1 MGDGVE
7 ILMVQT
13 QSVAI
18 ALACLMSILPA
29 PEVIAIDIPVPADE
43 SPSQVLDAI
52 VAESGLSSPTIAVC
66 DLERKCLN
74 YRGSRPPQSAASL
87 IKVPIAIALVHKL
100 AADNISLNTEIY
112 VEPSN
117 YTEENFSSI
126 RVGKSY
132 SFKYLLTQAIAFS
145 SNIATNQIIDYL
157 GWDYINKTL
166 GELGYSQTR
175 VSHKLKGY
183 RTDPSKNVGSAPNR
197 ITSNEL
203 TAMMVEIYNRKHP
216 EYEVLEEVLSYQ
228 VEKVL
233 GFRALKGSPGR
244 WLGEKTGET
253 SQVRGTTV
261 AVEIQGKIYII
272 TVTESGRK
280 RERKIRRCLS
290 QIVDYIVS
298 HEGV

>member
-1 MGDGVE
+1 
-7 ILMVQT
+7 MVQK
-13 QSVAI
+13 QCVAI
-18 ALACLMSILPA
+18 ALACLIGILPA
-29 PEVIAIDIPVPADE
+29 PGVAAVDIPAPAEE
-43 SPSQVLDAI
+43 SRSQVLNAI
-52 VAESGLSSPTIAVC
+52 VAQSGLSCPTIAVC

-74 YRGSRPPQSAASL
+74 YQGSRPPQNAASL
-87 IKVPIAIALVHKL
+87 IKVPIAIALVRKL
-100 AADNISLNTEIY
+100 TADNISLDTQIY
-112 VEPSN
+112 VDPSN
-117 YTEENFSSI
+117 YTEENFSRI
-126 RVGKSY
+126 KVGRSY
-132 SFKYLLTQAIAFS
+132 TVKYLLTQAIAYS

-166 GELGYSQTR
+166 GELGYTQTR

-183 RTDPSKNVGSAPNR
+183 RTNPSKNVGWEPNR

-216 EYEVLEEVLSYQ
+216 EYEVLAEVLGYQ

-233 GFRALKGSPGR
+233 GFRALRASPGR

-261 AVEIQGKIYII
+261 AVEIQGKVYII
-272 TVTESGRK
+272 TMTGNGRK
-280 RERKIRRCLS
+280 RERKIRRSLS

-298 HEGV
+298 HEGI

>member
-1 MGDGVE
+1 
-7 ILMVQT
+7 MVQT

-18 ALACLMSILPA
+18 ALACLIGILPA
-29 PEVIAIDIPVPADE
+29 AGVVAVDIPAPAED

-52 VAESGLSSPTIAVC
+52 VADSGLSSPTIAVC

-74 YRGSRPPQSAASL
+74 YQGSRPPQSAASL

-100 AADNISLNTEIY
+100 AKENISLDTEIY

-126 RVGKSY
+126 RVRRSY
-132 SFKYLLTQAIAFS
+132 SFKYLLTQAIAYS

-166 GELGYSQTR
+166 GELGYTTTR

-183 RTDPSKNVGSAPNR
+183 RTDPSKNVGWEPNR

-216 EYEVLEEVLSYQ
+216 EYEVLAEVLSYQ

-233 GFRALKGSPGR
+233 GFQALQASPGR

-261 AVEIQGKIYII
+261 AVEIQGKIYIM
-272 TVTESGRK
+272 TVIGNGRK
-280 RERKIRRCLS
+280 REIKIRRSLS

-298 HEGV
+298 HEGI

>member
-1 MGDGVE
+1 
-7 ILMVQT
+7 MVQK
-13 QSVAI
+13 QCVAI
-18 ALACLMSILPA
+18 ALACLIGILPA
-29 PEVIAIDIPVPADE
+29 PGVAAVDIPAPAEE
-43 SPSQVLDAI
+43 SRSQVLNAI
-52 VAESGLSSPTIAVC
+52 VAQSGLSCPTIAVC

-74 YRGSRPPQSAASL
+74 YQGSRPPQNAASL
-87 IKVPIAIALVHKL
+87 IKVPIAIALLRKL
-100 AADNISLNTEIY
+100 TADNISLDTQIY
-112 VEPSN
+112 VDPSN
-117 YTEENFSSI
+117 YTEENFSRI
-126 RVGKSY
+126 KVGRSY
-132 SFKYLLTQAIAFS
+132 TVKYLLTQAIAYS

-166 GELGYSQTR
+166 GELGYTQTR

-183 RTDPSKNVGSAPNR
+183 RTNPSKNVGWEPNR

-216 EYEVLEEVLSYQ
+216 EYEVLAEVLSYQ

-233 GFRALKGSPGR
+233 GFRALKSSPGR

-261 AVEIQGKIYII
+261 AVEIQGKVYII
-272 TVTESGRK
+272 TMTGNGRK
-280 RERKIRRCLS
+280 RERKIRRSLS

-298 HEGV
+298 HEGI

>member
-1 MGDGVE
+1 
-7 ILMVQT
+7 MVQR

-18 ALACLMSILPA
+18 ALACVMGILPA
-29 PEVIAIDIPVPADE
+29 PGAIASDIPVAVEE

-52 VAESGLSSPTIAVC
+52 VAKSGLSSPTIAVC

-100 AADNISLNTEIY
+100 AADNISLDTQIY
-112 VEPSN
+112 VDPSN
-117 YTEENFSSI
+117 YTEENFSRI
-126 RVGKSY
+126 RVGRSY
-132 SFKYLLTQAIAFS
+132 SFKYVLTQAIAYS

-166 GELGYSQTR
+166 GELGYTQTR
-175 VSHKLKGY
+175 VSHKLKGN
-183 RTDPSKNVGSAPNR
+183 RISPSKNVGSQPNR

-203 TAMMVEIYNRKHP
+203 TTMMVEIYNRKHP
-216 EYEVLEEVLSYQ
+216 EYEVLAEVLGYQ

-233 GFRALKGSPGR
+233 GFRALRASPGR

-272 TVTESGRK
+272 TVTESGRR

-290 QIVDYIVS
+290 EIVNYIVS
-298 HEGV
+298 HERV

>member
-1 MGDGVE
+1 
-7 ILMVQT
+7 MVQK
-13 QSVAI
+13 QCVAI
-18 ALACLMSILPA
+18 ALACLIGILPA
-29 PEVIAIDIPVPADE
+29 PGVAAVDIPAPAEE
-43 SPSQVLDAI
+43 SRSQVLNAI
-52 VAESGLSSPTIAVC
+52 VAQSGLSCPTIAVC

-74 YRGSRPPQSAASL
+74 YQGSRPPQNAASL
-87 IKVPIAIALVHKL
+87 IKVPIAIALLRKL
-100 AADNISLNTEIY
+100 TADNISLDTQIY
-112 VEPSN
+112 VDPSN
-117 YTEENFSSI
+117 YTEENFSRI
-126 RVGKSY
+126 KVGRSY
-132 SFKYLLTQAIAFS
+132 TVKYLLTQAIAYS

-166 GELGYSQTR
+166 GELGYTQTR

-183 RTDPSKNVGSAPNR
+183 RTNPSKNVGWEPNR

-216 EYEVLEEVLSYQ
+216 EYEVLAEVLGYQ

-233 GFRALKGSPGR
+233 GFRALKSSPGR

-261 AVEIQGKIYII
+261 AVEIQGKVYII
-272 TVTESGRK
+272 TMTGNGRK
-280 RERKIRRCLS
+280 RERKIRRSLS

-298 HEGV
+298 HEGI

>member
-1 MGDGVE
+1 
-7 ILMVQT
+7 MVQK
-13 QSVAI
+13 QCVAI
-18 ALACLMSILPA
+18 ALACLIGILPA
-29 PEVIAIDIPVPADE
+29 PGVAAVDIPAPAEE
-43 SPSQVLDAI
+43 SRSQVLNAI
-52 VAESGLSSPTIAVC
+52 VAQSGLSSPTIAVC

-74 YRGSRPPQSAASL
+74 YQGSRPPQNAASL
-87 IKVPIAIALVHKL
+87 IKVPIAIALVRKL
-100 AADNISLNTEIY
+100 AQDNISLDTEIY
-112 VEPSN
+112 VDPSN
-117 YTEENFSSI
+117 YTEENFSRI
-126 RVGKSY
+126 KVGRSY
-132 SFKYLLTQAIAFS
+132 TVKYLLTQAIAYS

-166 GELGYSQTR
+166 GELGYTQTR

-183 RTDPSKNVGSAPNR
+183 RTNPSKNVGWEPNR

-216 EYEVLEEVLSYQ
+216 EYEVLAEVLGYQ

-233 GFRALKGSPGR
+233 GFRALKSSPGR

-261 AVEIQGKIYII
+261 AVEIQGKVYII
-272 TVTESGRK
+272 TMTGNGRK
-280 RERKIRRCLS
+280 RERKIRRSLS

-298 HEGV
+298 HEGI

>member
-1 MGDGVE
+1 
-7 ILMVQT
+7 MVQK
-13 QSVAI
+13 QCVAI
-18 ALACLMSILPA
+18 ALACLIGILPA
-29 PEVIAIDIPVPADE
+29 PGVAAVDIPAPAEE
-43 SPSQVLDAI
+43 SRSQVLNAI
-52 VAESGLSSPTIAVC
+52 VAQSGLSSPTIAVC

-74 YRGSRPPQSAASL
+74 YQGSRPPQSAASL
-87 IKVPIAIALVHKL
+87 IKVPIAIALLRKL
-100 AADNISLNTEIY
+100 TADNISLDTQIY
-112 VEPSN
+112 VDPSN
-117 YTEENFSSI
+117 YTEENFSRI
-126 RVGKSY
+126 KVGRSY
-132 SFKYLLTQAIAFS
+132 TVKYLLTQAIAYS

-166 GELGYSQTR
+166 GELGYTQTR

-183 RTDPSKNVGSAPNR
+183 RTNPSKNVGWEPNR

-216 EYEVLEEVLSYQ
+216 EYEVLAEVLSYQ

-233 GFRALKGSPGR
+233 GFRALKSSPGR

-261 AVEIQGKIYII
+261 AVEIQGKVYII
-272 TVTESGRK
+272 TMTGNGRK
-280 RERKIRRCLS
+280 RERKIRRSLS

-298 HEGV
+298 HEGI

>member
-1 MGDGVE
+1 
-7 ILMVQT
+7 MVQR

-18 ALACLMSILPA
+18 ALACVMGILPA
-29 PEVIAIDIPVPADE
+29 PGVLAFDPPAAVEE

-52 VAESGLSSPTIAVC
+52 VALSGLSSPTIAVC

-74 YRGSRPPQSAASL
+74 YRGSRPPLSAASL

-100 AADNISLNTEIY
+100 AADNISLDTKIY
-112 VEPSN
+112 VDRSN
-117 YTEENFSSI
+117 YTEENFSEI
-126 RVGKSY
+126 RVGRSY
-132 SFKYLLTQAIAFS
+132 TFKYLLTQAIAYS

-175 VSHKLKGY
+175 VSHKLKGSV
-183 RTDPSKNVGSAPNR
+183 TDPSKNIGSEPNR

-216 EYEVLEEVLSYQ
+216 EYEVLAEVLGYQ

-233 GFRALKGSPGR
+233 GFRALKSSPGR

-272 TVTESGRK
+272 TVTETGRR

>member
-1 MGDGVE
+1 
-7 ILMVQT
+7 MVQR
-13 QSVAI
+13 QYVAL
-18 ALACLMSILPA
+18 ALACLMGILPA
-29 PEVIAIDIPVPADE
+29 LGVVPLDIPAPVEE

-87 IKVPIAIALVHKL
+87 IKVPIAIALVRKL
-100 AADNISLNTEIY
+100 AADNISLDTEIY

-126 RVGKSY
+126 RVGRSY
-132 SFKYLLTQAIAFS
+132 SFKYLLTQALAYS

-166 GELGYSQTR
+166 GELGYPTTR
-175 VSHKLKGY
+175 VSHKLKGSV
-183 RTDPSKNVGSAPNR
+183 TDPSKNVGWEPNR

-216 EYEVLEEVLSYQ
+216 EYEVLAEVLSYQ

-233 GFRALKGSPGR
+233 GFRALKESPGR

-253 SQVRGTTV
+253 SLVRGTTV

-272 TVTESGRK
+272 TVIGNGRK
-280 RERKIRRCLS
+280 RERKIRRSLYK
-290 QIVDYIVS
+290 IVDYIAS
-298 HEGV
+298 HKGI